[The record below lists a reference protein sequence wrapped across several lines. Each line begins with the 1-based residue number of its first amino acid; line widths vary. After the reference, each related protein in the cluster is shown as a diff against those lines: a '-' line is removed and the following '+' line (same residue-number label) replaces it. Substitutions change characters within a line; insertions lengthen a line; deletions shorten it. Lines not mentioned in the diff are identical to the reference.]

1 MTTYSLKSP
10 AALKRQLQSE
20 LPQRPAAT
28 LGVIVTPRDREGR
41 NCPAF
46 WSDCYEVQAFYTRSS
61 PEALDQLEEAVRTLP
76 GVRITTQIRDDG
88 TGRRRNEVTNPEWPA
103 ALRRARRGNPRSG

>member
-1 MTTYSLKSP
+1 MTTYSLKYP

-28 LGVIVTPRDREGR
+28 LGEIVTPRDREGCK
-41 NCPAF
+41 CPAF

-61 PEALDQLEEAVRTLP
+61 PEALDQLEEAVRTVP

-88 TGRRRNEVTNPEWPA
+88 TALA
-103 ALRRARRGNPRSG
+103 AMR